1 MKNPLKKSFEKA
13 YGTYVNKRVGLLI
26 ILFLILCE
34 VSMAQGSGADELGTM
49 TNTLSSRLNSLFK
62 LMSVLVIAGV
72 LFYGGKNA
80 MNAMNGQDDR
90 GWIKFAAILL
100 VAAVWFFG
108 IPALITSLSTSTTN
122 INFR

>member
-1 MKNPLKKSFEKA
+1 MKNSLQQTFKKA
-13 YGTYVNKRVGLLI
+13 YATLINKRVGLI
-26 ILFLILCE
+26 TILILSQ
-34 VSMAQGSGADELGTM
+34 VGISLAQDELSTM
-49 TNTLSSRLNSLFK
+49 TNTLASRLNSLFK

-108 IPALITSLSTSTTN
+108 IPALISSLNGANGTT
-122 INFR
+122 INFK

>member
-1 MKNPLKKSFEKA
+1 MKNSLQQTFKKA
-13 YGTYVNKRVGLLI
+13 YATLMNKRVGLI
-26 ILFLILCE
+26 AILILSQ
-34 VSMAQGSGADELGTM
+34 VGISLAADELSTM
-49 TNTLSSRLNSLFK
+49 TDTLSGRLTSLFK

-108 IPALITSLSTSTTN
+108 IPALISSLNGANTN
-122 INFR
+122 VNFK

>member
-1 MKNPLKKSFEKA
+1 MKNPLKKPFEKA
-13 YGTYVNKRVGLLI
+13 YGTFVNKRVGLLI
-26 ILFLILCE
+26 ILILFE
-34 VSMAQGSGADELGTM
+34 VSMAQGADELGSM
-49 TNTLSSRLNSLFK
+49 TQTLSSRLTSLFK

-108 IPALITSLSTSTTN
+108 IPALISSLNTSSTT
-122 INFR
+122 INF